1 MNMSKT
7 FIRILNWTLAVLL
20 VLLGFSNCEP
30 MDEYGV
36 PNADYNL
43 KGKVVDKADAKP
55 IKGIRIGYY
64 RGYNN
69 PANLYRVSRDPNL
82 RFNADT
88 TDIKGEYNFTQNSAI
103 PAILDDETTVYV
115 VDINGNENGLY
126 RDTVINVNFENAVKS
141 GKTKNWYVGKLTLNV
156 DIELTKKVEGND

>member
-1 MNMSKT
+1 MKKHIIRLINICLAT
-7 FIRILNWTLAVLL
+7 FLT
-20 VLLGFSNCEP
+20 LLGFSNCEP
-30 MDEYGV
+30 REEYGV
-36 PNADYNL
+36 PNADYIL

-55 IKGIRIGYY
+55 IKGISIGYY

-88 TDIKGEYNFTQNSAI
+88 TDINGEYNFTQNSPI
-103 PAILDDETTVYV
+103 PAFLDDEITVYV

-126 RDTVINVNFENAVKS
+126 RDTVINVSFENAEKS
-141 GKTKNWYVGKLTLNV
+141 GKTKKWYVGKLTLNV
-156 DIELTKKVEGND
+156 DIELTKKAEGNE